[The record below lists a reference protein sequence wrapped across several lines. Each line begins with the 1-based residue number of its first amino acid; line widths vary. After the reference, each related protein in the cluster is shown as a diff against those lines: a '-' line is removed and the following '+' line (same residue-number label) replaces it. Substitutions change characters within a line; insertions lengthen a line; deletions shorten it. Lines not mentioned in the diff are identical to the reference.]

1 MELAKITE
9 RQRLMETR
17 LKMKRTEQCRKI
29 LIKPQNLT
37 LFKEIEENKQLALK
51 HRMTVVTEVKSN
63 I

>member
-1 MELAKITE
+1 MAA
-9 RQRLMETR
+9 R

-29 LIKPQNLT
+29 LIKKCIEYCT
-37 LFKEIEENKQLALK
+37 KEIEENKQLALK